1 MKSAVI
7 AGLFALA
14 CPLVAPL
21 SAQQAKPLP
30 PIDTDRPDLTDA
42 TTTVARGHIQF
53 ESGFTSQTSRD
64 RLTSFSGPEFL
75 VRIGV
80 LSRAELRIGQNYRSI
95 ETDPGVHMNGLDDLQ
110 LGTKIRLFDQG
121 KLPAISAEVF
131 TTFTT
136 GADGVGAPRTLP
148 GAALLFQQTT
158 DGPWSWGVELE
169 AARGAV
175 SGLSGFTS
183 LSVQFQATSRV
194 QLYGEW
200 YQLQPDLGV
209 NARQHYLDGGVL
221 FLLSNDVQF
230 DARVGVGLNH
240 DADRSYLGFGLALRR

>member
-1 MKSAVI
+1 MRGERASA
-7 AGLFALA
+7 AL
-14 CPLVAPL
+14 LLIVAMTVPAA
-21 SAQQAKPLP
+21 AQQTKPLP

-42 TTTVARGHIQF
+42 TTTIAPGHLQF

-64 RLTSFSGPEFL
+64 GLTSLSGPEAL

-95 ETDPGVHMNGLDDLQ
+95 ETDPGVRVNGFDDLQ

-121 KLPAISAEVF
+121 HLPAISAEAF

-136 GADGVGAPRTLP
+136 GAAGVGAARTLP
-148 GAALLFQQTT
+148 GAALLLQQST
-158 DGPWSWGVELE
+158 DGPWSWGIELE

-183 LSVQFQATSRV
+183 LSIQYQITPKA

-200 YQLQPDLGV
+200 YQLQGDLGV
-209 NARQHYLDGGVL
+209 NARQHYLDSGVL
-221 FLLSNDVQF
+221 VLLSNDVQV

-240 DADRSYLGFGLALRR
+240 DADRSYFGLGLALRR

>member
-1 MKSAVI
+1 MRTFGI
-7 AGLFALA
+7 AASLLLA
-14 CPLVAPL
+14 GAFTAPV

-42 TTTVARGHIQF
+42 TTTIARGHIQF

-64 RLTSFSGPEFL
+64 ALTSLSGPEFL
-75 VRIGV
+75 LRFGI
-80 LSRAELRIGQNYRSI
+80 LSRAELRLGQNYRSV
-95 ETDPGVHMNGLDDLQ
+95 ETDPGVHVSGFDDLQ
-110 LGTKIRLFDQG
+110 VGTKIRLFDQG
-121 KLPAISAEVF
+121 HLPAISAEAF

-136 GADGVGAPRTLP
+136 GAAGIGAPRSLP
-148 GAALLFQQTT
+148 GAALLLQQST

-183 LSVQFQATSRV
+183 LSIQYQVTPRIQV
-194 QLYGEW
+194 YGEW

-209 NARQHYLDGGVL
+209 NLHQHYLDSGALVL
-221 FLLSNDVQF
+221 LANDVQV
-230 DARVGVGLNH
+230 DARVGLGLNQ
-240 DADRSYLGFGLALRR
+240 DADRSYFGLGLAFRR